1 MSTDGR
7 YRCCRFFVSKE
18 LDAHPIGGGKFF
30 DKAIRENTAGEFLWW
45 GLLVEGRR
53 WGRIARLLLDRRNE
67 HLIAS
72 LHLVAA
78 RSYIHVLLN

>member
-30 DKAIRENTAGEFLWW
+30 DKAIRENTAGVFLRW
-45 GLLVEGRR
+45 GLFRLDLEG
-53 WGRIARLLLDRRNE
+53 LLLA
-67 HLIAS
+67 IS
-72 LHLVAA
+72 LDFKIPRLAIVCHG
-78 RSYIHVLLN
+78 